1 MLQLRNVELR
11 RGTRR
16 LLEDADLTVYPGQK
30 LGLVG
35 ANGCGKSSLF
45 ALIMGELHP
54 DAGEV
59 LVPAGWEIAHV
70 AQQTPSGDQPAIEL
84 VMDGDR
90 ELRQV
95 QHDLAVAEAAGDGL
109 RQGELHARLEA
120 IGGYTAESRAARLLH
135 GLGFSPGEERRPV
148 DSWSGGWRMRLGLAR
163 TLMCRSDLLLLDEPT
178 NHLDLDAV
186 IWLESWL
193 RAYPGTLILIS
204 HDRDFLDAIVRQVAH
219 IEQGRLNY
227 YTGNY
232 TAFEALRA
240 ERLSQRQAAFVRQ
253 QQEIARIQGFVERF
267 RAKATKARQAQSR
280 LKALERM
287 EHIAPAHVDS
297 PFHFAFRA
305 PPSLPRPLL
314 TLEGGRAGYGE
325 RLVLDRIKLD
335 LVPGDRVGLLGPN
348 GAGKSTLI
356 KVLAGRLP
364 LLAGEQRQAQGL
376 RIGYFAQH
384 QMDQL
389 RPDESPLKHLQRL
402 APEATEQV
410 LRDYL
415 GGFDFAGDKALEPVA
430 PFSGGEKA
438 RLALALVIWGRPN
451 LLLLDE
457 PTNHLDLEMR
467 EALSEAL
474 QDYEGALV
482 VVSHDRH
489 LLRVTVDQLLLVDGG
504 REAPFDGDLDDYPA
518 WLLRRQSR
526 LEQAA
531 AEIASGGAGGAAGG
545 SGPRGTDLAER
556 GGGTGLPGGIGG
568 TAVTGQ
574 LNGMGGAGGLSP
586 RSGGGPAGTGQT
598 AGPGANL
605 QIATPV
611 PDNSA
616 AARKDQRRLEAE
628 ERKRLQPLRQR
639 LQQLET
645 QLDRL
650 ATRRAALETELA
662 DPTLYESEGKSRL
675 LKLLG
680 DKQQLDAELEEA
692 EMAWLEASEALEAF

>member
-1 MLQLRNVELR
+1 MLQLLRIDLR
-11 RGTRR
+11 RGTRL
-16 LLEDADLTVYPGQK
+16 LLEAADLCVYPGQK
-30 LGLVG
+30 VGLVG

-45 ALIMGELHP
+45 ALIQGELHP

-59 LVPAGWEIAHV
+59 LVPPGWEIAHV

-95 QHDLAVAEAAGDGL
+95 QRDLVEAEAAGDGL

-135 GLGFSPGEERRPV
+135 GLGFNPGEERRPV
-148 DSWSGGWRMRLGLAR
+148 SSWSGGWRMRLGLAR
-163 TLMCRSDLLLLDEPT
+163 TLMCRSDLMLLDEPT
-178 NHLDLDAV
+178 NHLDLEAV
-186 IWLESWL
+186 IWLETWL
-193 RAYPGTLILIS
+193 RNYPGTLLLIS
-204 HDRDFLDAIVRQVAH
+204 HDRDFLDTIVRQIAH
-219 IEQGRLNY
+219 IEQGQLNF

-232 TAFEALRA
+232 SAFEALRA

-253 QQEIARIQGFVERF
+253 QQEISRIQGFVERF

-280 LKALERM
+280 IKALERM
-287 EHIAPAHVDS
+287 ERIAPAHVDS

-314 TLEGGRAGYGE
+314 TLDEGRAGYG
-325 RLVLDRIKLD
+325 DRIILQKVRLS
-335 LVPGDRVGLLGPN
+335 LEPGDRIGLLGPN

-356 KVLAGRLP
+356 KVLAGQLP
-364 LLAGEQRQAQGL
+364 LASGHQGQAQGL

-389 RPDESPLKHLQRL
+389 RPDDSPLRHLQRL
-402 APEATEQV
+402 APEATEQA
-410 LRDYL
+410 LRSYL

-467 EALSEAL
+467 EALGEAL
-474 QDYEGALV
+474 QDFEGALV

-504 REAPFDGDLDDYPA
+504 RVAPFDGDLDDYPT
-518 WLLRRQSR
+518 WLLRRQTR
-526 LEQAA
+526 
-531 AEIASGGAGGAAGG
+531 AE
-545 SGPRGTDLAER
+545 E
-556 GGGTGLPGGIGG
+556 
-568 TAVTGQ
+568 VTGSRDE
-574 LNGMGGAGGLSP
+574 GRGREETAD
-586 RSGGGPAGTGQT
+586 PA
-598 AGPGANL
+598 
-605 QIATPV
+605 ATLAPET
-611 PDNSA
+611 A
-616 AARKDQRRLEAE
+616 AARKDQRRQEAE

-639 LQQLET
+639 LQKLET
-645 QLDRL
+645 RLDQLT
-650 ATRRAALETELA
+650 ARRTTLETALAEPSLYEAEGKPRLLTLLA
-662 DPTLYESEGKSRL
+662 D
-675 LKLLG
+675 
-680 DKQQLDAELEEA
+680 KQRLDAEQEEVESGWLIASEELEEA
-692 EMAWLEASEALEAF
+692 LGG

>member
-1 MLQLRNVELR
+1 MLQLRRIDLR
-11 RGTRR
+11 RGTRL
-16 LLEDADLTVYPGQK
+16 LLEAADLCVYPGQK
-30 LGLVG
+30 VGLVG

-45 ALIMGELHP
+45 ALIQGELHP

-59 LVPAGWEIAHV
+59 LVPPGWEIAHV

-95 QHDLAVAEAAGDGL
+95 QRDLVEAEAAGDGL

-135 GLGFSPGEERRPV
+135 GLGFNPGEERRPV
-148 DSWSGGWRMRLGLAR
+148 SSWSGGWRMRLGLAR
-163 TLMCRSDLLLLDEPT
+163 TLMCRSDLMLLDEPT

-186 IWLESWL
+186 IWLETWL
-193 RAYPGTLILIS
+193 RNYPGTLLLIS
-204 HDRDFLDAIVRQVAH
+204 HDRDFLDSIVRQIAH
-219 IEQGRLNY
+219 IEQGQLNF

-232 TAFEALRA
+232 SAFEALRA

-253 QQEIARIQGFVERF
+253 QQEISRIQGFVERF

-280 LKALERM
+280 IKALERM
-287 EHIAPAHVDS
+287 ERIAPAHVDS

-314 TLEGGRAGYGE
+314 TLDEGRAGYGDKIILHKV
-325 RLVLDRIKLD
+325 RLSLE
-335 LVPGDRVGLLGPN
+335 PGDRIGLLGPN

-356 KVLAGRLP
+356 KVLAGQLP
-364 LLAGEQRQAQGL
+364 LASGHQGQAQGL
-376 RIGYFAQH
+376 SIGYFAQH

-389 RPDESPLKHLQRL
+389 RPDDSPLRHLQRL
-402 APEATEQV
+402 APEATEQA
-410 LRDYL
+410 LRSYL

-467 EALSEAL
+467 EALGEAL
-474 QDYEGALV
+474 QDFEGALV

-504 REAPFDGDLDDYPA
+504 RVAPFEGDLDDYPT
-518 WLLRRQSR
+518 WLLRRQPR
-526 LEQAA
+526 
-531 AEIASGGAGGAAGG
+531 AEE
-545 SGPRGTDLAER
+545 LAD
-556 GGGTGLPGGIGG
+556 PDD
-568 TAVTGQ
+568 A
-574 LNGMGGAGGLSP
+574 
-586 RSGGGPAGTGQT
+586 PAGET
-598 AGPGANL
+598 
-605 QIATPV
+605 
-611 PDNSA
+611 SA
-616 AARKDQRRLEAE
+616 AIRKDQRRQEAE

-639 LQQLET
+639 LQKLEAR
-645 QLDRL
+645 LDHL
-650 ATRRAALETELA
+650 AARRAALETALAEPSLYEAEGKPRLLTLLA
-662 DPTLYESEGKSRL
+662 DKQRLDTEQEEAEADWLITSE
-675 LKLLG
+675 
-680 DKQQLDAELEEA
+680 ELEEA
-692 EMAWLEASEALEAF
+692 LGG